1 MPSLN
6 AETKNLLTSRLK
18 RLKNW
23 SEEKVTRVVDAY
35 EQFLKLKAALKDYRA
50 TKLSPTT
57 LIEEVWHLHVLDTQ
71 RYANDCFEFCGE
83 VIHHDID
90 GDIDTRKLEIRRN
103 ATKVAYEMQNGKEPE
118 GEMWKFDFT
127 NSRDQSSQSDSAS
140 CEEAA
145 NDNSLGER
153 NEDDFAEMKSEKI
166 LMTIDVTNNQEFHKL
181 TISTSNGTKF
191 IMQITGDI
199 KMQEVLESLGYF
211 EGRKDFEDWRIVGK
225 DHKINHISHADIY
238 SLMQNHGLNWT
249 IEFPG
254 QKLAQRFKKKQEI
267 VYINLIPMHQLQKAY
282 YVDVKETN
290 CECYRVKVHK
300 ESSLQEIIRSLPSR
314 AGAWKLVNQDS
325 TLKEKEITCKEN
337 LEVKSPWADWFQIFV
352 KTPCNGTITLEVFSY
367 TTIDSLKKGIKAKIN
382 LDVTKQC
389 LYFAGKKLAGCCTLS
404 DYYISR
410 ESTVFLELSWNQAT
424 VE

>member
-23 SEEKVTRVVDAY
+23 SEEKVTRGVDAY

-118 GEMWKFDFT
+118 GEMWTFDFT

-145 NDNSLGER
+145 NDNSLEEG

-166 LMTIDVTNNQEFHKL
+166 LMTIDVTNSQEFHKL

-191 IMQITGDI
+191 IMQITDDTEV
-199 KMQEVLESLGYF
+199 QEVLESLGDF

-225 DHKINHISHADIY
+225 DHQINDISFVDTY
-238 SLMQNHGLNWT
+238 SLIRSHGLNWT

-254 QKLAQRFKKKQEI
+254 QIFARRFKKKQEI
-267 VYINLIPMHQLQKAY
+267 VYINLIPMHQLQQAY
-282 YVDVKETN
+282 YVDVKETSS
-290 CECYRVKVHK
+290 EYYRVKVHK

-314 AGAWKLVNQDS
+314 TGAWKLVNQDRA
-325 TLKEKEITCKEN
+325 LKEKEINCKKS

-352 KTPCNGTITLEVFSY
+352 KTPYNGTITVGVFSY
-367 TTIDSLKKGIKAKIN
+367 TTIDSLKHGIKAKIN

-389 LYFAGKKLAGCCTLS
+389 LYFAGKKLADGHTVS
-404 DYYISR
+404 DCSISR
-410 ESTVFLELSWNQAT
+410 ASTVFLG
-424 VE
+424 